1 MTDEELKFYIY
12 NVLKTYCQNEYDRK
26 KAKSKSNSCNEMLS
40 FRVYGMTIGDFLDQ
54 KLLGYNFP
62 VQRVIT
68 VLSRLVEE
76 RAVSYYADTDRYV
89 CKDIR
94 VL

>member
-1 MTDEELKFYIY
+1 MENEELKDYIY
-12 NVLKTYCQNEYDRK
+12 NVLKNHCQNEYDLK
-26 KAKSKSNSCNEMLS
+26 KAKSTSGMLS
-40 FRVYGMTIGDFLDQ
+40 FQVYGMTIGEFLV
-54 KLLGYNFP
+54 KELLGYDFP

-68 VLSRLVEE
+68 ALNELLEE
-76 RAVSYYADTDRYV
+76 RKISYNAYNDRYV